1 MGWVHLLR
9 LLSYSEVSDLD
20 LQDHTQI
27 VIEVQAMRT
36 LCRNKHPV
44 NLIEELSP
52 HIQSDYVPGK
62 KKNSKRKPSI
72 PNKRRHGTQ
81 GKDSRPI
88 DHTHSFTRKT
98 TLKGS

>member
-36 LCRNKHPV
+36 LCRNKYPV

-62 KKNSKRKPSI
+62 KNFPKENLLFPTKEDMEPKEKTVGLLTAHIPLLGKP
-72 PNKRRHGTQ
+72 H
-81 GKDSRPI
+81 
-88 DHTHSFTRKT
+88 
-98 TLKGS
+98 

>member
-1 MGWVHLLR
+1 MGWVHLLW

-36 LCRNKHPV
+36 LCHNKYPV

-62 KKNSKRKPSI
+62 KIFQKKTFYSQQKKTWNPRKR
-72 PNKRRHGTQ
+72 Q
-81 GKDSRPI
+81 
-88 DHTHSFTRKT
+88 
-98 TLKGS
+98 